1 MIKQQLSVITST
13 ITHYLKTSASISLLL
28 LLSGCLLLLSGCSG
42 DSSDSRDI
50 SRGDIGNGN
59 IDNGNIR
66 KSDTPNASLE
76 KRLADIRLRPS
87 GHIESL
93 PERPRQY
100 KQTYTSKHLRDP
112 FSFDQEVLAPPP
124 IVLTK
129 PSTSH
134 EKPAPNTHPSQHKQP
149 DSRREKTPLE
159 NLPLETLILV
169 GTLQYFDEASP
180 TALIDSG
187 QGDIKTITVGQ
198 YLGQNFGRVTKIQ
211 SDTVFIEESVQDEQ
225 GVWIKRPKQLKL
237 MVIKDEITD
246 K

>member
-1 MIKQQLSVITST
+1 MIRQQLSVITST
-13 ITHYLKTSASISLLL
+13 IAYYLKTSASISLLL
-28 LLSGCLLLLSGCSG
+28 LLSGCNSDNHDIS
-42 DSSDSRDI
+42 SSDI
-50 SRGDIGNGN
+50 NNGGIG
-59 IDNGNIR
+59 

-87 GHIESL
+87 GQIESL
-93 PERPRQY
+93 PERLRQDR
-100 KQTYTSKHLRDP
+100 QTYTSKHLRDP
-112 FSFDQEVLAPPP
+112 FSFDPEVLAPPSIAKHP
-124 IVLTK
+124 EPTK
-129 PSTSH
+129 PSISH
-134 EKPAPNTHPSQHKQP
+134 EKPASNKHPRQHKQS
-149 DSRREKTPLE
+149 DNSREKTSLE
-159 NLPLETLILV
+159 NQPLETLILV

-187 QGDIKTITVGQ
+187 QGDIKTVIVGQ